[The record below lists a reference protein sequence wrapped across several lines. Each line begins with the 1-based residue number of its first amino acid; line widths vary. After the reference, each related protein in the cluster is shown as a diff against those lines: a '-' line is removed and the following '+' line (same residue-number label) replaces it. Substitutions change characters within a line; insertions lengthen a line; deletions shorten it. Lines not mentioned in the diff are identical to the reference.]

1 VPDTLVAAEVPVT
14 GRVLVEYQATKEG
27 DMAEH
32 TLTLTLPEPVLKTL
46 RARAEHS
53 NRTVEAEAAEWLA
66 QAPAVP
72 EEGPRDLDAL
82 LAPFRAKTDEELRAL
97 LCSSLTAQEQQRV
110 ADLNARAAA
119 TGLTEQEREE
129 QGRLVALFDEK
140 LLLRAQALGVL
151 RERGYSLA
159 ELIGAP

>member
-1 VPDTLVAAEVPVT
+1 M
-14 GRVLVEYQATKEG
+14 VEWGTKARKEG
-27 DMAEH
+27 DMAEN
-32 TLTLTLPEPVLKTL
+32 TLTVTLTEPVLKNL

-66 QAPAVP
+66 QAPPVS

-82 LAPFRAKTDEELRAL
+82 LAPFRSKTDEELRAL
-97 LCSSLTAQEQQRV
+97 LRSSLTAQEQQRV
-110 ADLNARAAA
+110 ADLNSKAAA

-129 QGRLVALFDEK
+129 QDRLVALFDEK